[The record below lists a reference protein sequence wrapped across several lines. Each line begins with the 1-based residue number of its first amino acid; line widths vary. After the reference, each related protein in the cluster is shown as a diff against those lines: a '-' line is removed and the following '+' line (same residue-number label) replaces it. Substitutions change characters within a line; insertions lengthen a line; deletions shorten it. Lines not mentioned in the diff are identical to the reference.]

1 MKINITRTSNLSLNN
16 LIIEVNSIDE
26 AIKMLQTDMNLLKRT
41 LEEDSPIEIPN
52 EFVIK
57 TNIKGK
63 SFEAEIEIYDT
74 YRE

>member
-1 MKINITRTSNLSLNN
+1 
-16 LIIEVNSIDE
+16 
-26 AIKMLQTDMNLLKRT
+26 MLQTDMNLLKRT

>member
-1 MKINITRTSNLSLNN
+1 MKINITRTSNLILNN

-26 AIKMLQTDMNLLKRT
+26 AIKMLQTDINLLKRT

-57 TNIKGK
+57 TNIKRK

>member
-1 MKINITRTSNLSLNN
+1 MKINITRTSNWSLNN

-41 LEEDSPIEIPN
+41 LEEDSLIEIPN

-63 SFEAEIEIYDT
+63 SFEAKIEIYDT

>member
-1 MKINITRTSNLSLNN
+1 MKINIKRTSNWSLNN

-41 LEEDSPIEIPN
+41 LKENSPIEIPN

-57 TNIKGK
+57 TNIKEK
-63 SFEAEIEIYDT
+63 SFEAKIEIYDT
-74 YRE
+74 YRD

>member
-41 LEEDSPIEIPN
+41 LEKDSPIEIPN

-57 TNIKGK
+57 TNIKGE

>member
-57 TNIKGK
+57 INIKGK

>member
-63 SFEAEIEIYDT
+63 SFEAKIEIYDT